1 MVVVAEALLTHL
13 EEHLV
18 LQELLILVQAV
29 VAEHLQPMAAMADQE
44 L

>member
-1 MVVVAEALLTHL
+1 MAAAVEASLTHL

-29 VAEHLQPMAAMADQE
+29 VAEHLQPMVVMAGQV